1 MEALKRDLHALRQ
14 FKLEE
19 LASEEEAESQNQV
32 TSGFLYNGQNP
43 AECVCLCVDVCLSE
57 IGSYVA

>member
-1 MEALKRDLHALRQ
+1 MEALKRNLHALRQ

-43 AECVCLCVDVCLSE
+43 AECVCVSVCRCLS
-57 IGSYVA
+57 V